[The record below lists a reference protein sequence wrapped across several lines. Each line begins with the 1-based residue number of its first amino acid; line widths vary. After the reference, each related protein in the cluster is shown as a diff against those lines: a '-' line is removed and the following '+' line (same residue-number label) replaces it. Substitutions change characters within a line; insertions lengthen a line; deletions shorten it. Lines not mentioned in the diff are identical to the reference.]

1 MAPRHGASSFKLRLL
16 YFVSLT
22 RHISGGAV
30 RHSPT
35 MKNLTVVSLA
45 AAATL
50 AASFSPSPLTSFP
63 ARNVPA
69 LSARS
74 AASGECESDA
84 NISNSPGGELSL
96 SPSSST
102 RRSALKRMVGGAG
115 LASLV
120 LPVLT
125 ANADDGDLTSQL
137 FNEDG
142 SLKEG
147 QVLEEAKSR
156 TVASTFPGGSGDS
169 TPGKKALV
177 SVDGVAAASAGEGG
191 SAAVKVSY
199 ELPEKWGD
207 ASTGYLDKSEG
218 VNAKSADRISV
229 FQLAGPA
236 EVKTLDKA
244 TTIGVAKALGIQ
256 TLPEYNPSIL
266 KADLISGRR
275 SNRDGITYYEYD
287 LAVAPASCASGSKE
301 DLGLGFCPY
310 DSIVLLSAAVV
321 DGRMYG
327 IMVECD
333 RDEWKKGNADLKR
346 VRSSFRVDA
355 ELELL
360 NK

>member
-1 MAPRHGASSFKLRLL
+1 M
-16 YFVSLT
+16 
-22 RHISGGAV
+22 
-30 RHSPT
+30 
-35 MKNLTVVSLA
+35 
-45 AAATL
+45 
-50 AASFSPSPLTSFP
+50 
-63 ARNVPA
+63 
-69 LSARS
+69 
-74 AASGECESDA
+74 
-84 NISNSPGGELSL
+84 
-96 SPSSST
+96 
-102 RRSALKRMVGGAG
+102 GGAG

-120 LPVLT
+120 FPLLT

-137 FNEDG
+137 FNADG

-147 QVLEEAKSR
+147 QTVEVAKSR
-156 TVASTFPGGSGDS
+156 TVFSTFPGGNGDA

-177 SVDGVAAASAGEGG
+177 SVDGGAAATSAGEGG
-191 SAAVKVSY
+191 SAVKVSY

-218 VNAKSADRISV
+218 VNAKSADRITV

-244 TTIGVAKALGIQ
+244 STIGVAKALGIE

-275 SNRDGITYYEYD
+275 ANRDGITYYEYD

-360 NK
+360 NR